1 MSHVKN
7 VPAYKLAVDKSMPKI
22 EAEQVRS
29 ADDSVK
35 FCRNFF
41 HDDLTLY
48 ESMFIVLLSKMNR
61 PIGYAK
67 ISQGGV
73 AGTVVDP
80 KIVMKY
86 AVESLASGIILCHNH
101 PSGNLKPSTAD
112 DDITRRINEACKLLD
127 TQLLD
132 HIILTETSYYSYRE
146 SSSIL

>member
-7 VPAYKLAVDKSMPKI
+7 VPAYRLAVDKSMPKI
-22 EAEQVRS
+22 EAEQIRN

-48 ESMFIVLLSKMNR
+48 ESMFIVLLSKINR

-101 PSGNLKPSTAD
+101 PSGSLQPSALD
-112 DDITRRINEACKLLD
+112 DDITQKIKEACKLFNIE
-127 TQLLD
+127 LLD
-132 HIILTETSYYSYRE
+132 HIILTETSYYSYRV
-146 SSSIL
+146 SSFIL